1 MRTQMNKPR
10 NSQRGSLMVESAL
23 VLLIVVVVLIGTMD
37 VARLLFVQ
45 QSLTERVR
53 VAARYGAVN
62 TYNQTAVENMVLYN
76 QATIPAAGSPLFQL
90 SRSMVTVT
98 RQDAGTPED
107 RVVVSVSNFP
117 VEFITPFVAG
127 ITYGVSITGS
137 ASYEL
142 F

>member
-1 MRTQMNKPR
+1 MNKPR

-23 VLLIVVVVLIGTMD
+23 VLLVVVVVLIGTMD

-53 VAARYGAVN
+53 GAARYGAVN

-76 QATIPAAGSPLFQL
+76 QATIPATGSPLFQL
-90 SRSMVTVT
+90 NRSMVAVS

-107 RVVVSVSNFP
+107 RVVVTVSNFP

-127 ITYGVSITGS
+127 ITYGVSITQS

>member
-1 MRTQMNKPR
+1 MNKPR

-23 VLLIVVVVLIGTMD
+23 VLLVVVVVLIGTMD

-53 VAARYGAVN
+53 AAARYGAVN
-62 TYNQTAVENMVLYN
+62 PYNQTAVENMVLYN
-76 QATIPAAGSPLFQL
+76 QATIPDSGSPLFQL

-98 RQDAGTPED
+98 RPDAGTSAD
-107 RVVVSVSNFP
+107 RVVVTVSNFP

-127 ITYGVSITGS
+127 IRYGVSITQS